1 MTYKLGNILF
11 SVTFLLIGLYF
22 LINTFQIQ
30 NLVSGN
36 DVGPRAFP
44 LLVSIGLIIFAGIN
58 LMTSIFNKQI
68 EKLEFQNFTK
78 VVLTMAGLILFL
90 ILISVANF
98 YIASIIMLPILLWI
112 NDVRKPVRL
121 GFSTVITILFIFVVF
136 DYLLRIPIP

>member
-58 LMTSIFNKQI
+58 LITSIFDKKI

-78 VVLTMAGLILFL
+78 VVLTMVGLILF
-90 ILISVANF
+90 ISLISIINF

-112 NDVRKPVRL
+112 NDVRKPIRL
-121 GFSTVITILFIFVVF
+121 GFSTIITVLFVFVIF
-136 DYLLRIPIP
+136 DYLLEIPIP

>member
-68 EKLEFQNFTK
+68 EKMEFQNFTK

-90 ILISVANF
+90 ILISVLNF